1 LTIPLTHLVNFV
13 DHRLRQGRA
22 AAEDPLDRIAVTSQ
36 EMT

>member
-1 LTIPLTHLVNFV
+1 LTHLVNLV

-22 AAEDPLDRIAVTSQ
+22 AGEPENPLDPIASTAGQ